1 MQDIAARAL
10 WLLVKDERSCLA
22 AEGNLLGCDAAK
34 LAAVLAEL
42 VEVADAEEV
51 RALST
56 GVLKLI
62 AEANLGFRGG
72 EVSVS
77 VGKAC
82 EDNSLADC
90 LCTFSVDL
98 CLSCR

>member
-10 WLLVKDERSCLA
+10 WLLVKDERGCLA

-51 RALST
+51 SA
-56 GVLKLI
+56 V
-62 AEANLGFRGG
+62 
-72 EVSVS
+72 
-77 VGKAC
+77 
-82 EDNSLADC
+82 
-90 LCTFSVDL
+90 
-98 CLSCR
+98 

>member
-1 MQDIAARAL
+1 MFVKRCLARQVRRYPASSPCCWCECAGSQEVQDIAARAL

-51 RALST
+51 SALHWC
-56 GVLKLI
+56 LKTH
-62 AEANLGFRGG
+62 
-72 EVSVS
+72 
-77 VGKAC
+77 C
-82 EDNSLADC
+82 
-90 LCTFSVDL
+90 
-98 CLSCR
+98 